1 MHDFHLIK
9 LCSWSVEKLIQISFI
24 HDNIVSLAT
33 KQEGEQLMENPMI
46 NYNGCTISTH
56 RCLCFDKL
64 TSKEQELVDKNSVLI
79 KYKKGEIICKQGSF
93 VSHVMFVEKGLVKAF
108 IDKGSSS
115 LVLKIITDKNL
126 LGHTSSN
133 EDHNTFQYSAM
144 AYVDTE
150 IKQISIEVFRKLL
163 KENGEFAKE
172 VINILAA
179 NNIQIY
185 GRFFCLTHKQAYGR
199 LADIILCLSDRVFKL
214 PEFEL
219 PLSRKELAELSGMS
233 SETVIRMLKK
243 FSDDDLIVMKGKNF
257 KVIDRPKLKRISDT
271 G

>member
-1 MHDFHLIK
+1 MNK
-9 LCSWSVEKLIQISFI
+9 
-24 HDNIVSLAT
+24 T
-33 KQEGEQLMENPMI
+33 MI
-46 NYNGCTISTH
+46 NFTGCTISTQ
-56 RCLCFDKL
+56 RCLCFDRL
-64 TSKEQELVDKNSVLI
+64 TSDEQELVEKNSVNI

-93 VSHVMFVEKGLVKAF
+93 VSHVMFVEQGLVKTF

-126 LGHTSSN
+126 LGLTSSN
-133 EDHNTFQYSAM
+133 EEHNTFQYSAM

-150 IKQISIEVFRKLL
+150 IKQISIEIFRKLL
-163 KENGEFAKE
+163 MENGEFAKE

-179 NNIQIY
+179 NNVQIY
-185 GRFFCLTHKQAYGR
+185 SRFFCLTHKQAYGR
-199 LADIILCLSDRVFKL
+199 LADILLCLSERVFKL

-243 FSDDDLIVMKGKNF
+243 FNEDGLIERKGKFF
-257 KVIDRPKLKRISDT
+257 KVIDKPKLKRISET